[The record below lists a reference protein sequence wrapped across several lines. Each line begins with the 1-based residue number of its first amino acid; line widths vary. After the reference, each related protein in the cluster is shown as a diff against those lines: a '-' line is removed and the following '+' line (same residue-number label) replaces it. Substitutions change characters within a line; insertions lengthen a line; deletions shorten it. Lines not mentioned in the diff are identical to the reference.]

1 MPVAKKPSYD
11 ELEQR
16 VQELERKKEM
26 LEANLNRYELAI
38 NASEEGIWDFDPRTS
53 DAHVSSRWLNML
65 GYEEGELQASY
76 DTWLELLHPD
86 DRPGA
91 ENAIKDF
98 LEHPTN
104 LLSIEFRMR
113 TKKGDWRW
121 VHSKG
126 KVYEKDARG
135 NVSRIVG
142 THVDITERHRLE
154 IDLRTTR
161 FCFEKASIGIY
172 RIAPN
177 GNILDV
183 NRQAAL
189 NLGYTVEEMRGMTL
203 FDIDPNVSER
213 EYVEIWKILREKG
226 MNHFE
231 RVHRRKDGTE
241 TAVEITTNLLEYDG
255 QQFSIAFVVDI
266 NNRKKVVEEKEK
278 LQRQLLQAQK
288 MEAVGLLASGIAH
301 DFNNMLSVV
310 LGNAELATLDL
321 ETGQNIRHHL
331 ERIQNTA
338 LRSSGLV
345 RQLLA
350 FARKQ
355 TIQPI
360 VLDINYTIANM
371 LNVLRRLIGE
381 NIDLKW
387 LPGHEPG
394 KVMLDPS
401 QVDQILANLMVNAK
415 DAINGAGN
423 VTIETSR
430 VEIDTAYCETHYWFK
445 PGSYVMLSVSDSG
458 HGMDKDTQNK
468 IFEPFFTTKEIGRGT
483 GLGLATVYG
492 IVKQNKGF
500 IHVYSEI
507 GQGTIFKIYFPITDV
522 ASKKIKSEILTEAP
536 LKGCETVLIVEDDE
550 GILELSETILG
561 RLGYTVIT
569 AKTPDQAIKEAQ
581 AYTKKIDLLL
591 SDVVMPSM
599 NGREL
604 AQRLE
609 EIIPGI
615 KCLYMSG
622 YTANVIAHHGVL
634 DQGINFLPKPFTAK
648 DLARKVRDALGD

>member
-1 MPVAKKPSYD
+1 MPAASHMISTICCQLYS
-11 ELEQR
+11 
-16 VQELERKKEM
+16 
-26 LEANLNRYELAI
+26 AI
-38 NASEEGIWDFDPRTS
+38 
-53 DAHVSSRWLNML
+53 
-65 GYEEGELQASY
+65 
-76 DTWLELLHPD
+76 
-86 DRPGA
+86 
-91 ENAIKDF
+91 
-98 LEHPTN
+98 
-104 LLSIEFRMR
+104 
-113 TKKGDWRW
+113 
-121 VHSKG
+121 
-126 KVYEKDARG
+126 
-135 NVSRIVG
+135 
-142 THVDITERHRLE
+142 
-154 IDLRTTR
+154 
-161 FCFEKASIGIY
+161 
-172 RIAPN
+172 
-177 GNILDV
+177 
-183 NRQAAL
+183 
-189 NLGYTVEEMRGMTL
+189 
-203 FDIDPNVSER
+203 
-213 EYVEIWKILREKG
+213 
-226 MNHFE
+226 
-231 RVHRRKDGTE
+231 
-241 TAVEITTNLLEYDG
+241 
-255 QQFSIAFVVDI
+255 
-266 NNRKKVVEEKEK
+266 
-278 LQRQLLQAQK
+278 
-288 MEAVGLLASGIAH
+288 
-301 DFNNMLSVV
+301 
-310 LGNAELATLDL
+310 AELATLDL
-321 ETGQNIRHHL
+321 KTGKNISNHL

-338 LRSSGLV
+338 LRSTGLV

-360 VLDINYTIANM
+360 VLDINDTIANM

-381 NIDLKW
+381 NIDLEW

-401 QVDQILANLMVNAK
+401 QLDQILANLMVNAK
-415 DAINGAGN
+415 DAINNAGK

-430 VEIDTAYCETHYWFK
+430 AEIDTAYREKHYWFK

-522 ASKKIKSEILTEAP
+522 SSNVSSKKNESKILTEAP
-536 LKGCETVLIVEDDE
+536 LKGFETVLIVEDDA
-550 GILELSETILG
+550 GILKLSETILS

-569 AKTPDQAIKEAQ
+569 AKTPDQAIKKAQ

-591 SDVVMPSM
+591 TDVVMPLM

-615 KCLYMSG
+615 RCLYMSG

-634 DQGINFLPKPFTAK
+634 DQGITFLSKPFTAQN
-648 DLARKVRDALGD
+648 LARKVRDALGD